1 MSTFQ
6 PAMSSGGIF
15 GLFGTGNLSQPISKS
30 NQNQKPSF
38 LGDIL
43 ARLPDAMRETFREPH
58 IYAPH
63 RDSVNHFMEIV
74 EDVGAGECEVD
85 LESYHKFLIAADTA
99 IKLLLSRPM
108 SVPLPEIDVRQN
120 GKIEFEW
127 YQNPRKLVSF
137 TIDQNG
143 RLVYSALI
151 DGEKIGKAFLQ
162 SEWVPEVVTTIKRVM
177 A

>member
-6 PAMSSGGIF
+6 PAMSSGPIF
-15 GLFGTGNLSQPISKS
+15 GLFGTGNPSRPIGKS
-30 NQNQKPSF
+30 SQNQKPSF

-43 ARLPDAMRETFREPH
+43 ARLPDAVRETFREPH
-58 IYAPH
+58 IYAAH

-74 EDVGAGECEVD
+74 EDVRAGECEVD
-85 LESYHKFLIAADTA
+85 AESYSKFLDAAVAA
-99 IKLLLSRPM
+99 IELLLSRPM

-127 YQNPRKLVSF
+127 YQSPRKLVSF
-137 TIDQNG
+137 TIDQNR

-162 SEWVPEVVTTIKRVM
+162 SEWAPEVVTTIKRVM